1 MSYNFSQITKSRH
14 IVKDN
19 RSDGSK
25 SVLKDA
31 VLQLVTYHQDVKV
44 ILSEASSISI
54 TKAEKIQGGE
64 DKIITA
70 RILKECVQNSTSGST
85 VLHTAEECAT
95 ELLKMVNS
103 LNRKQREDN
112 ASIMES
118 IEMYISVVKELMKG
132 QYFNRPRFLNILC
145 NETCLPVPIM
155 YILHE
160 ENIMSVA
167 SYLRFKQT
175 DSKFISE
182 FAEEILNSGETNK
195 DRTYFN
201 GVVSLLV
208 NYSFPEK
215 SETDHSV
222 KKVCT
227 TVLTQTICQHLN
239 NMKNDKKSLL
249 ISLVPCDHMICSD
262 VSLKKYGCFL
272 LQQIFTYNPTISVAE
287 SFCLQKNWKFAKL
300 PIQFTELCKE
310 IILVLDTA
318 DVLEMLK
325 QTLDTADVNWHHYC
339 AFWSVFIICTQK
351 SRTLAEDVLLELL
364 KMAFEES
371 RTDHILKV
379 FLICRQCCNEGSHV
393 FHSYQDWFLNL
404 FGDSQRS
411 LANSKKT
418 FTYLMKVLTDLVPY
432 DQPSCL
438 KVHILRPP
446 FVPSKCK
453 DLLSDY
459 IVLGKTRLA
468 DLKEPLEQVGMF
480 DTSSGSSSFKNQI
493 EEDVQKALAAFETNN
508 KMPSAVM
515 EASIFRKS
523 YFIGKFIPAL
533 LKPRPLPD
541 IPDARMIFIEALR
554 KVEKIPPNMYKT
566 YEIDCKKEAA
576 NLLQGV
582 FMEIDDDEDD
592 DVEMTMTTM
601 EQFDHRLNQMMDKII
616 NKQWQKHLPEMIS
629 VLKEKI
635 NVLLTNHEE
644 SICTKNLLQ
653 INMNTKINQL
663 QFKIV
668 NGLLN
673 LFCKVSEAC
682 LVLDQPDLSWAVQL
696 VDMLGEFTT
705 LHHTL
710 FVVITRL
717 VTYQINEM
725 ESHHIAGLSTL
736 LTFMAMKSQIF
747 GLVEFSPCT
756 SIYCKEKQYF
766 TQKLWTCLPLQT
778 AQQMIFCLRLVS
790 SYLFCVFNVVDNSCL
805 LEEDYN
811 RIFPHILIQ
820 KFMFLCERLI
830 PELKQRPLQQTTSGE
845 LLTAL
850 YIYKSK
856 QFKEIKHNM
865 QLTFEVWLKMEL
877 AVCPNQDMLSDFE
890 RQEYLN
896 DCIHKHYMVTT
907 KEDGG
912 CNYDYR
918 YTCSIMLES
927 VIHSDMR
934 SHNNNDMYCPLC
946 LKRCKMTNSKVIIIQ
961 YLQELSWFLPS
972 SIYSADDSRPWLM
985 SHLQSLSKNYST
997 SWSLEAVIKTF
1008 FRTVCCLPRHLFY
1021 SDSITDLMINE
1032 DLILSTINGEMGMIQ
1047 VKQAIDIDKI
1057 FTACPIMLT
1066 SLLVYLPTTKY
1077 LIAQV
1082 TFKNSNLVSVIGWLK
1097 RALEGHF
1104 PNFDDCPPW
1113 MYAAALLS
1121 LCINRDQVEDKIS
1134 QFLSQKT
1141 NKNSLIL
1148 KELVVILIAHTAYQ
1162 HLDVPRF
1169 HKVLDVIQK
1178 SSPDIILTLPNESII
1193 KQMCSSSTQSII
1205 PYRLLMY
1212 ISKGHLYN
1220 HYKSIP
1226 DFLRK
1231 VLSLYSMVV
1240 NLCDEENSGSCP
1252 HLQSELEVSRFVQKC
1267 IARSPDFV
1275 LKDIDKD
1282 LLKKCGMEITLAV
1295 QERYK

>member
-1 MSYNFSQITKSRH
+1 MCK
-14 IVKDN
+14 KAG
-19 RSDGSK
+19 DG
-25 SVLKDA
+25 
-31 VLQLVTYHQDVKV
+31 QLTAGI
-44 ILSEASSISI
+44 ILTCNSS
-54 TKAEKIQGGE
+54 ACEGQRGE
-64 DKIITA
+64 L
-70 RILKECVQNSTSGST
+70 RILGSIFKECVQNSTSSPT
-85 VLHTAEECAT
+85 VLHTAETCAT
-95 ELLKMVNS
+95 ELLKLVNS
-103 LNRKQREDN
+103 MKSKQREDN

-118 IEMYISVVKELMKG
+118 IEMYITVVKELTKG

-145 NETCLPVPIM
+145 NEICLPVPIV

-167 SYLRFKQT
+167 AYLRFKQT
-175 DSKFISE
+175 DSKFISA
-182 FAEEILNSGETNK
+182 FSEEILNSGETNRERK
-195 DRTYFN
+195 HFN
-201 GVVSLLV
+201 GVLSMIV

-227 TVLTQTICQHLN
+227 AVLKQTICKHLD
-239 NMKNDKKSLL
+239 NMKNDKNLPL
-249 ISLVPCDHMICSD
+249 ILLVPYDLMICSE

-300 PIQFTELCKE
+300 KMQFTDFFVSDIGIL
-310 IILVLDTA
+310 LVLDIV

-325 QTLDTADVNWHHYC
+325 QTLDSSNVNWYHYC
-339 AFWSVFIICTQK
+339 AFWSVFIICTQQ
-351 SRTLAEDVLLELL
+351 SRSHAEDVLLEVL
-364 KMAFEES
+364 KIAFEES

-379 FLICRQCCNEGSHV
+379 FLISRQCCYEGSHV
-393 FHSYQDWFLNL
+393 FQSYQDWFLNV

-418 FTYLMKVLTDLVPY
+418 FTCLMKVLTDLVPY

-453 DLLSDY
+453 ELLSDY

-480 DTSSGSSSFKNQI
+480 DTTSGSSSSKNQI

-508 KMPSAVM
+508 KMPLAVM

-566 YEIDCKKEAA
+566 YESDCKKEST

-592 DVEMTMTTM
+592 DIEMTMTKM
-601 EQFDHRLNQMMDKII
+601 EQFDHRLKQMIDKII

-635 NVLLTNHEE
+635 NVLLTNLEE
-644 SICTKNLLQ
+644 PICNRNFLSLNL
-653 INMNTKINQL
+653 NTKL
-663 QFKIV
+663 SPLHFKIV
-668 NGLLN
+668 NGILN

-682 LVLDQPDLSWAVQL
+682 LVVDKPDLSWAVQL

-705 LHHTL
+705 LHQTL
-710 FVVITRL
+710 FVVIIRL
-717 VTYQINEM
+717 VTYQINNM
-725 ESHHIAGLSTL
+725 ESHHIAGLPTL
-736 LTFMAMKSQIF
+736 LTFISMKSQIF
-747 GLVEFSPCT
+747 GLVEFLPCI
-756 SIYCKEKQYF
+756 SSYCKEKQYF
-766 TQKLWTCLPLQT
+766 TEKLWTCLPLQT
-778 AQQMIFCLRLVS
+778 AEQMIFGLRLMS
-790 SYLFCVFNVVDNSCL
+790 SYLFCVFNAVDNSCL

-820 KFMFLCERLI
+820 KFMFLCQRLI
-830 PELKQRPLQQTTSGE
+830 PEIKHRPLQQTASGE

-865 QLTFEVWLKMEL
+865 QLTFEVWLNMEL

-890 RQEYLN
+890 RQEYLH
-896 DCIHKHYMVTT
+896 DSIYKHYMVTT
-907 KEDGG
+907 KENGG

-918 YTCSIMLES
+918 YTCAIMLES
-927 VIHSDMR
+927 VINSDMR
-934 SHNNNDMYCPLC
+934 SYSNNDMYCPLC

-961 YLQELSWFLPS
+961 HLQELCWLLPS
-972 SIYSADDSRPWLM
+972 LNDSAEDRRPLLI
-985 SHLQSLSKNYST
+985 SQLKLLAKNHSS
-997 SWSLEAVIKTF
+997 SWKLEAVVKTF

-1021 SDSITDLMINE
+1021 TDSIIDPMIYE
-1032 DLILSTINGEMGMIQ
+1032 DLVLSTINGEMREGLEDGCVFPSNVFSYLMQGMIQ

-1057 FTACPIMLT
+1057 FITCPIMMA
-1066 SLLVYLPTTKY
+1066 SLLVYLPTTEY
-1077 LIAQV
+1077 LIEQV
-1082 TFKNSNLVSVIGWLK
+1082 SFSNRNLVSVACWLK
-1097 RALEGHF
+1097 RAMEGHF
-1104 PNFDDCPPW
+1104 SNFDDCPSW
-1113 MYAAALLS
+1113 MYAVAVLS
-1121 LCINRDQVEDKIS
+1121 LCINRDQVEDMVS

-1141 NKNSLIL
+1141 NKNSSNLTGIL
-1148 KELVVILIAHTAYQ
+1148 KEFVMILTAHTAYQ
-1162 HLDVPRF
+1162 DLDEPRY
-1169 HKVLDVIQK
+1169 HKVLDVIK
-1178 SSPDIILTLPNESII
+1178 NSSPEIILTLPNESII

-1212 ISKGHLYN
+1212 ISRAPYN
-1220 HYKSIP
+1220 HFKSFA
-1226 DFLRK
+1226 DFLGI

-1240 NLCDEENSGSCP
+1240 NLCDDSGPC
-1252 HLQSELEVSRFVQKC
+1252 LKSELELSRFAQKC

-1275 LKDIDKD
+1275 LKDLDKKVLSD
-1282 LLKKCGMEITLAV
+1282 FD
-1295 QERYK
+1295 ERICALGNCRNASYNMFL